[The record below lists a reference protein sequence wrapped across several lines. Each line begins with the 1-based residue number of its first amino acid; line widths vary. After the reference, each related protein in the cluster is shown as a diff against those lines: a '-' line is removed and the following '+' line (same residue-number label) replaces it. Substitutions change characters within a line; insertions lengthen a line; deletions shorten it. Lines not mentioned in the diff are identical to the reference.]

1 MLIHEDHKHVY
12 YKNGDEVAGEITFK
26 PVGSKKII
34 IDHTHV
40 HSDHRGEGIAEDLV
54 YSVVER
60 MRKEGKKIVPLCPF
74 AKKEFER
81 NADYQ
86 DVYSEK

>member
-1 MLIHEDHKHVY
+1 MLIHEDQKHLY
-12 YKNGDEVAGEITFK
+12 YKNGDEIAGEITFK
-26 PVGSKKII
+26 PIGSTKVI
-34 IDHTHV
+34 IDHTFV
-40 HSDHRGEGIAEDLV
+40 EKEYRGEGIAEELV
-54 YSVVER
+54 LSVVER

-86 DVYSEK
+86 DVYAEK